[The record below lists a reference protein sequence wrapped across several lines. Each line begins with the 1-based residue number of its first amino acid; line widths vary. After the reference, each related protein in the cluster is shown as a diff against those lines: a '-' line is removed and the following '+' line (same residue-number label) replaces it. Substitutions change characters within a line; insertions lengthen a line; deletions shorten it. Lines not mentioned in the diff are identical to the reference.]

1 MNIYFFSPLEQF
13 QIIPIISL
21 PVGFIDLSI
30 INETVILFLM
40 FVFGSLLFLSF
51 GKLGD
56 SSFTIVPNR
65 WQIIIEEFYILNLGL
80 VKCNIKTIDSQKY
93 FPIIFFIFL
102 FVLFT
107 NVIGLIPY
115 SFTLTSHF
123 IITFSLSLSFFL
135 GLNIICMKCHGI
147 RMFSLFLPSG
157 TTIYLALL
165 LVPLEMISYFFK
177 PISLSVRLFAN
188 MMAGH
193 LLLKV
198 IVGFSFSLLSAVGLY
213 FLLNFIPLFILLP
226 LFGLEL
232 FVSFIQ
238 AFVFSLLIC
247 IYINDSI
254 SLH

>member
-1 MNIYFFSPLEQF
+1 MNINFFSPLEQF

-21 PVGFIDLSI
+21 PVGFVDLSI

-40 FVFGSLLFLSF
+40 FIFGSLIFISF
-51 GKLGD
+51 GKTGD

-65 WQIIIEEFYILNLGL
+65 WQTIVEEFYILNIGL

-93 FPIIFFIFL
+93 FPILFFIFL

-107 NVIGLIPY
+107 NAIGLIPY

-135 GLNIICMKCHGI
+135 GINIICMKYHGV

-198 IVGFSFSLLSAVGLY
+198 IVGFSFSLLSSAGFY

-226 LFGLEL
+226 LFGFKL